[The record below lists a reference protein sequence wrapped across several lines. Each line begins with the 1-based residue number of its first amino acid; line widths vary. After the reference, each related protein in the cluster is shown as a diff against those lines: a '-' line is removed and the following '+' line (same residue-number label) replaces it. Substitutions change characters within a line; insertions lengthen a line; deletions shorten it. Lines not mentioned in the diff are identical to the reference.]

1 MDVITPT
8 TTLTTTHSV
17 VLVQLASG
25 NLAMIDYSVSVGD
38 VVIWG
43 LLAILVVLQAVQF
56 WRQGR

>member
-8 TTLTTTHSV
+8 TTLTSTHSV

-25 NLAMIDYSVSVGD
+25 NLAMVEYQVSVGD
-38 VVIWG
+38 VVIWC
-43 LLAILVVLQAVQF
+43 LLTVLVALQVVQL

>member
-8 TTLTTTHSV
+8 TTLTSTHSV

-25 NLAMIDYSVSVGD
+25 NLAMVEYQVSVGD
-38 VVIWG
+38 VVIWF
-43 LLAILVVLQAVQF
+43 LLAAMVCLQVMQL